1 MQIDLSGLRAVITAG
16 GSGIGRV
23 IANTLAQ
30 SGAKVAVCDVSEAA
44 LADLPRMADA
54 SDASIAGALADV
66 SDPDGV
72 ATFVEEAAGW
82 MGGIDILVNN
92 AGISG
97 PTRAV
102 GEIAPEEWRQV
113 MEINVNAQFYTLRAA
128 LPYLK
133 RSDNP
138 SVFNMSSTAGR
149 LGMPLRAPYSVSK
162 YAVRGFT
169 DVLAVEL
176 GEFGIRV
183 NSILPGIVNGERGR
197 RVMGEQAASQ
207 GMTFD
212 EYLPRILHNVSMH
225 AMVEPA
231 EIAGM
236 VAFVASPLGRHI
248 SGQSIGICGNMETY
262 RGPIVETGPG
272 VANVD

>member
-1 MQIDLSGLRAVITAG
+1 MRIDLTGLGAVITAG
-16 GSGIGRV
+16 GGGIGRV
-23 IANTLAQ
+23 VANTLAAA
-30 SGAKVAVCDVSEAA
+30 GARVAVCDISGNA
-44 LADLPRMADA
+44 LADLPVLGAA
-54 SDASIAGALADV
+54 GEAPIAGAEVDV
-66 SDPDGV
+66 ADPDAVSGFV
-72 ATFVEEAAGW
+72 ADAASW

-102 GEIAPEEWRQV
+102 DQITPEEWRHV
-113 MEINVNAQFYTLRAA
+113 MEVNVNAQFYTLRAA
-128 LPYLK
+128 LPHLK
-133 RSDNP
+133 QSRNA

-149 LGMPLRAPYSVSK
+149 LGMPLRSPYSVSK

-169 DVLAVEL
+169 DVLTVEL

-197 RVMGEQAASQ
+197 RVIGEQAAAQ

-212 EYLPRILHNVSMH
+212 DYLPRLLHNVSMH
-225 AMVEPA
+225 SMVEPE

-236 VAFVASPLGRHI
+236 IAFVASDLGRHV
-248 SGQSIGICGNMETY
+248 SGQSIGICGHMETY
-262 RGPIVETGPG
+262 RSP
-272 VANVD
+272 VAGSG